1 MKKKIAI
8 CVCSGLLVLLCISV
22 YLLIFRKPEITI
34 TQVTIT
40 ELLKD
45 YESMRD
51 FWSDDEIMD
60 IIPDFMEDAK
70 KYPDIQNMWGDE
82 DLPSYNPQDYAVL
95 SIQFSARNTTI
106 FDSIYK
112 YALINAF
119 DRQAGVAIVSNPL
132 VTPIEIKR
140 LSTTDELE
148 YRMYIYMGDKS
159 KEEIEQFINSIEFQV
174 CFDSKIYKGG
184 SIIVDV
190 ENPDITY
197 IRCEE

>member
-1 MKKKIAI
+1 M
-8 CVCSGLLVLLCISV
+8 LCIGV
-22 YLLIFRKPEITI
+22 YLLIFRKPQIVI
-34 TQVTIT
+34 TQVTVT
-40 ELLKD
+40 ELLKN
-45 YESMRD
+45 YESFQG

-70 KYPDIQNMWGDE
+70 TYPDIQNMWGDE
-82 DLPSYNPQDYAVL
+82 DLPSYAPRDYAVL

-119 DRQAGVAIVSNPL
+119 DRQAGMAIVTNPL
-132 VTPIEIKR
+132 VTPTEIKR

-148 YRMYIYMGDKS
+148 YRMYIYIGGKS
-159 KEEIEQFINSIEFQV
+159 EEEIEQFIDSIEIQV
-174 CFDSKIYKGG
+174 CFDNRIYKGG
-184 SIIVDV
+184 SIIVGV

-197 IRCEE
+197 IRCED